1 MISRVSLYF
10 FVFFFISNISNATNI
25 RVIDLNSIIENNL
38 SLVSLY
44 ENIKSDQTI
53 FKEEFQAEEKKLQQD
68 FAKLEELKL
77 ILDTEELSSEINS
90 YNDKLNNFNLKIDK
104 FNSHY
109 DNQILKLKDEI
120 LNLVID
126 TLKKYS
132 TDNEIDLILDS
143 NNYILS
149 SNSINIT
156 DIILEEINKIKIEFK
171 FEKYK

>member
-25 RVIDLNSIIENNL
+25 RVIDLNSVIENNL

-53 FKEEFQAEEKKLQQD
+53 FKDEFQAEENKLQQD

-90 YNDKLNNFNLKIDK
+90 YNDKLNNFNLRIDK

-120 LNLVID
+120 LNLTID

-156 DIILEEINKIKIEFK
+156 DIILEETNKIRIEFK
-171 FEKYK
+171 FEKYQ